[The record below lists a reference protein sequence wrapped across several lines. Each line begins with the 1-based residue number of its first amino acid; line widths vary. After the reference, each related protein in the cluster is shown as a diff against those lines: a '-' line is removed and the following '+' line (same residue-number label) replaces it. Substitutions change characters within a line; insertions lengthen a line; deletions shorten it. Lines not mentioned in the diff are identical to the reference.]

1 MLHYI
6 CPECEKQDMRMATA
20 FWIASEEDA
29 EWTFTC
35 NSCGW
40 SGTRAAGF
48 WDQDGRWNRR
58 SGSLNW

>member
-1 MLHYI
+1 
-6 CPECEKQDMRMATA
+6 MRMATA